1 MEREEARE
9 MKKADFE
16 KLTLEE
22 AIEAFFWFLEG
33 LSYFTKIEARA
44 GRNGGYIVN
53 IKVEDYRKK
62 KATINSKEDLLKYLK
77 RNDITDEF
85 FDALE
90 EAEREDLK
98 YYSNYFKN

>member
-16 KLTLEE
+16 KLTLKE
-22 AIEAFFWFLEG
+22 AIEAFFWFLDG
-33 LSYFTKIEARA
+33 LSYFTGIEATA
-44 GRNGGYIVN
+44 SQKGGYIVKFK
-53 IKVEDYRKK
+53 IEDYRKRK
-62 KATINSKEDLLKYLK
+62 TTINSKADLLKYLK

-98 YYSNYFKN
+98 YYNNYFKN